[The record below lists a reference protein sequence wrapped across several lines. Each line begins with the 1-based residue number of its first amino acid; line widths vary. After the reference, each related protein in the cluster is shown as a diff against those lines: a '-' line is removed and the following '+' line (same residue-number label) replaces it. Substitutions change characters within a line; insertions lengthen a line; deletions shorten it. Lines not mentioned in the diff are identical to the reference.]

1 MTGAKGLDQDSDEGD
16 GMKVHVFAGPTL
28 GDEEI
33 AGVVPGVRVHPPVA
47 HGDLLELTADAADVV
62 VIVDGY
68 YHQRAAVRHKEILH
82 LIDLG
87 VRVVGCAS
95 MGALRAAEL
104 AACGMIGHGRV
115 YEMYRDGEID
125 ADDEVAIAHLT
136 GDSFEARNV
145 PLVNVRHAVAQAARS
160 GVLTAQQAAAVV
172 EAARCIHYTD
182 RSWRNVQAYLGAT
195 GNDTAVP
202 TLIGFLRAHPEHAD
216 LKRRD
221 ALETLTELAAIVAA
235 AGPTKTLDDWQNPH
249 VYGWLPEFA
258 GHRPDGG
265 ALVSTA
271 EMMRYQQV
279 YSDDFPALWRRFV
292 IEEARRGPGIRPES
306 QDEAAIARDSLAA
319 AGALG
324 AVLSGD
330 NRFLTH
336 QERGELAEDEV
347 LVRTLVRSYVPPRGL
362 HDVVVRLPQSV
373 PAEDLRGAIAEAREI
388 NARVLWRTRIRLVER
403 LSSQRIVR
411 PLEAL
416 WGVPAADEET
426 LLACARDRG
435 LSTVA
440 DAVAAV
446 RPYFLR
452 DNAQTQG
459 SVTDRWG
466 GA

>member
-1 MTGAKGLDQDSDEGD
+1 
-16 GMKVHVFAGPTL
+16 
-28 GDEEI
+28 
-33 AGVVPGVRVHPPVA
+33 
-47 HGDLLELTADAADVV
+47 
-62 VIVDGY
+62 
-68 YHQRAAVRHKEILH
+68 
-82 LIDLG
+82 
-87 VRVVGCAS
+87 
-95 MGALRAAEL
+95 
-104 AACGMIGHGRV
+104 
-115 YEMYRDGEID
+115 MYRDGEID

-182 RSWRNVQAYLGAT
+182 RSWHNVQAYLGAT

-216 LKRRD
+216 LTRRD
-221 ALETLTELAAIVAA
+221 ALAPLTELAAIVAA

-362 HDVVVRLPQSV
+362 HDVVARLPQSV

-388 NARVLWRTRIRLVER
+388 NDRVLWRKRIRLVER

-411 PLEAL
+411 HLEDL
-416 WGVPAADEET
+416 WGVRAMDEET